1 MVLKPLATVF
11 KRTRAGQRP
20 SRGPLWVVVLGLLAA
35 ALACRG
41 PGGPPGLVFTPNQ
54 LPPATV
60 GKPYSV
66 AVTITQ
72 NLTPV
77 GQMTVGLA
85 DLPPGLNFAFI
96 KGQNAAQIGGTPL
109 KAGTYK
115 FTVSAWCFGTN
126 SSGQT
131 GHQDYTVIVQ

>member
-1 MVLKPLATVF
+1 MVKPAARGYM
-11 KRTRAGQRP
+11 RTRAGQQQNP
-20 SRGPLWVVVLGLLAA
+20 SLLWVIVLALLAA

-41 PGGPPGLVFTPNQ
+41 PGGPPGLVFTPTQ
-54 LPPATV
+54 LPPAAV
-60 GKPYSV
+60 GQPYSV

-72 NLTPV
+72 NITPV

-131 GHQDYTVIVQ
+131 GHQEYTVVVQ

>member
-1 MVLKPLATVF
+1 MVKPSARVF
-11 KRTRAGQRP
+11 MRTRVRQQP
-20 SRGPLWVVVLGLLAA
+20 NPGPLWVVILGLLAA

-41 PGGPPGLVFTPNQ
+41 PGGAPDLAFTPDQ

-60 GKPYSV
+60 GQPYSV
-66 AVTITQ
+66 TVTISQ
-72 NLTPV
+72 NRTPV

-85 DLPPGLNFAFI
+85 DLPPGLNFAFL

-115 FTVSAWCFGTN
+115 FTVSGWCFGTN
-126 SSGQT
+126 TTGQT
-131 GHQDYTVIVQ
+131 GHHDYVVVVQ